1 MPYEGEFASYKS
13 LSRLASSERVREL
26 LGSYEVH
33 ERTASGDT
41 VPLVTLPVPVSNWL
55 PDIVLAVD
63 GSHAEVRV
71 ENGFP
76 GAEASYITVSSVLLD
91 VAKMRQ
97 LDAQR
102 PVDPREFRKIEEA
115 DSIDCALPG
124 CNVVCG
130 GEDSAPASL
139 RRKLFDEF
147 LYRRMDSQGE
157 NLLETY
163 EALLA
168 FKPDNERGE
177 LCPYEDEGCPNPDGG
192 YHRATGQYPCRC
204 PLSLP
209 LYSTDALR
217 IHEGMNPAGT
227 NGALFAEIMQVW
239 ERVWVIHFLRTL
251 ERKGWL
257 SSLRRIAIILDGPL
271 AVFGH
276 PAWLSSAIEQELQ
289 RLNEAVRAAT
299 GGQDLLL
306 LGIEKGG
313 VFADHFLELDRNPD
327 GSPDRFPLQTVG
339 LLDDA
344 YIKRNIIFSKS
355 ERPYGR
361 QTYFGRKFFYKT
373 RTGALIV
380 GVLPHLR
387 EGDDD
392 LSRAEAEQYP
402 RLADALSLLDELVCV
417 RYPNSLS
424 ALVAAHAEA
433 AIPLHLGN
441 DILGQLARRLMGSA
455 NGSGPN
461 GRSAT

>member
-13 LSRLASSERVREL
+13 LNRLASSERVREL
-26 LGSYEVH
+26 LGSYKVR
-33 ERTASGDT
+33 ERTSGSN
-41 VPLVTLPVPVSNWL
+41 PLPLAPLPAPISNWL

-91 VAKMRQ
+91 VARMRQ

-102 PVDPREFRKIEEA
+102 PVDPHEFRKIEEA

-130 GEDSAPASL
+130 GEDSASASL

-147 LYRRMDSQGE
+147 LFRRMDPEGE
-157 NLLETY
+157 TLLETY

-168 FKPDNERGE
+168 FKPDNERDE
-177 LCPYEDEGCPNPDGG
+177 LCPYADEGCPNPDTG
-192 YHRATGQYPCRC
+192 YHRATGQYACHC
-204 PLSLP
+204 PLSSS

-251 ERKGWL
+251 EHKGWL
-257 SSLRRIAIILDGPL
+257 SSLRRIAVILDGPL

-276 PAWLSSAIEQELQ
+276 PAWLSSAIEKELK
-289 RLNEAVRAAT
+289 RLNEAVRKAT
-299 GGQDLLL
+299 GGQDILL

-327 GSPDRFPLQTVG
+327 GSTDRFPLQAVG

-344 YIKRNIIFSKS
+344 YIKQNIIFSKS

-361 QTYFGRKFFYKT
+361 QTYFGRKFLYKT
-373 RTGALIV
+373 RTGALVV
-380 GVLPHLR
+380 GVLPYLR

-392 LSRAEAEQYP
+392 LTHAEVEQYP
-402 RLADALSLLDELVCV
+402 RIADALSLLDELVCV
-417 RYPNSLS
+417 RYPNSIS

-441 DILGQLARRLMGSA
+441 DILSQLARRLVNSGNDISQSEGS
-455 NGSGPN
+455 
-461 GRSAT
+461 TQ